1 MKTVKKIFG
10 NYLLLSAV
18 CILLGAALI
27 ANPDFFTHAISYT
40 IGGLSIAAG
49 AIEIVR
55 FVLLKQSTEEDA
67 PSPTFPLFRGIILV
81 AIGIFLILKPDFI
94 AQVLSFAFGL
104 YMVISGGITLLD
116 SLKVRKSG
124 DGWQTPCLLASLTL
138 IGGILIL
145 CDPLMPERIM
155 FRVLGI
161 VLLITGIT
169 NMIGCVI
176 GKRAVGNLLAETDT
190 DKKDKKKRDFIDI

>member
-10 NYLLLSAV
+10 NFLLLSAV

-49 AIEIVR
+49 AVEIVR

-67 PSPTFPLFRGIILV
+67 PSPTFPLFRGIILA

-104 YMVISGGITLLD
+104 YMLISGGITLLD
-116 SLKVRKSG
+116 SLKVRKTG
-124 DGWQTPCLLASLTL
+124 DNWQMPCLLASLTV
-138 IGGILIL
+138 IGGIIIL
-145 CDPLMPERIM
+145 CDPLLPERIM
-155 FRVLGI
+155 FRILGI

-169 NMIGCVI
+169 NMVGCVI
-176 GKRAVGNLLAETDT
+176 SKRAVGKLPDSAD
-190 DKKDKKKRDFIDI
+190 DKKDKKGRDFIDI